1 MLGSQMRLGLAI
13 VGLVLVA
20 AACRADATVT
30 IDVAP
35 DGTGHV
41 DVSLELD
48 REAVEAIGGLD
59 ERVRVNDLVDAG
71 WVISGPFTEETS
83 ATGTSARIS
92 ARKSFDH
99 SEHLATVLAEVVG
112 PKAISEVRLVRE
124 REFAKTTW
132 LLSGRIDLSAGL
144 PLLADV
150 ELAVVLEGLPFA
162 RSDRE
167 LADLAGCLEGFCDP
181 ATSFSLT
188 LVADMPTD
196 LGQSPELVSEL
207 QPEGSEAVQRWIVV
221 LGDPVPTLFQANGV
235 LTDATPRT
243 WRTVSVIAGGLF
255 FLVSG
260 FQILSLLVSRRRRMV
275 ATASLAT
282 SRMTRG
288 LDTSGPSRA
297 REVEPPIASDA
308 PSPLRLVVL
317 GGIGVVWDPG
327 GDPEGLLVPFVR
339 EQGGV
344 VDPSEVADRYRS
356 ASLGHLSSGEFWAAV
371 GVSGDPEALDAAYLS
386 RVRMRSD
393 VLPFLERMEQRGLP
407 VACLT
412 NAVLPWSMQLQR
424 RFGLEQ
430 RVDPWV
436 VSGEI
441 GARKPSSAMFEA
453 LRRISGVDFADML
466 LIDSEPVT
474 LDAARNL
481 GMSTVLLRGAALVP
495 EGFSH
500 PAIDGF
506 AGLFR
511 AKPVS
516 SI

>member
-13 VGLVLVA
+13 TGLVLVA
-20 AACRADATVT
+20 AACRVDATVT
-30 IDVAP
+30 IVVAP

-41 DVSLELD
+41 DVGLELD
-48 REAVEAIGGLD
+48 RAAIEAIGGLD

-71 WVISGPFTEETS
+71 WVISGPFTENLS
-83 ATGTSARIS
+83 VTGTSAQIG
-92 ARKSFDH
+92 ARKAFDH
-99 SEHLATVLAEVVG
+99 PEHLDIVLAEVIG
-112 PKAISEVRLVRE
+112 PKAISEIRLVRE
-124 REFAKTTW
+124 REFAETTW
-132 LLSGRIDLSAGL
+132 LLSGRIDLSRGL
-144 PLLADV
+144 PLLADA
-150 ELAVVLEGLPFA
+150 ELTSVLEGLPFA
-162 RSDRE
+162 RSDSE
-167 LADLAGCLEGFCDP
+167 LAELAGCLGGFCDP
-181 ATSFSLT
+181 ATSFTLT
-188 LVADMPTD
+188 LVADMPSD
-196 LGQSPELVSEL
+196 LGQAPELMSEL
-207 QPEGSEAVQRWIVV
+207 QLEEPEAAQRWTVV

-235 LTDATPRT
+235 LIDATPRT
-243 WRTVSVIAGGLF
+243 WRTVSLIAGGLF

-260 FQILSLLVSRRRRMV
+260 FQILSLLMSRRRRTV
-275 ATASLAT
+275 AIAALAT
-282 SRMTRG
+282 SQIAEG
-288 LDTSGPSRA
+288 LEAPEASFS
-297 REVEPPIASDA
+297 REVQPPTTST
-308 PSPLRLVVL
+308 SRLPLRLVVL

-356 ASLGHLSSGEFWAAV
+356 ASLGHLSSGEFWASV
-371 GVSGDPEALDAAYLS
+371 GVSGDPDTLDRAYLS

-430 RVDPWV
+430 RVNPWV

-453 LRRISGVDFADML
+453 LRRISGVDFTDML
-466 LIDSEPVT
+466 LIDSEPVA
-474 LDAARNL
+474 LDAARTL

-500 PAIDGF
+500 PTIDGF

-511 AKPVS
+511 ARPVTS
-516 SI
+516 T